1 VTGLTITNIE
11 ISTEKSWHRGSDPR
25 FRLPVPPGSRAN
37 RTLPVGG
44 VRKRNGRVADNPEVI
59 EAGRDRAAFRGASCS
74 KKVSDN
80 ARGKDQ
86 AQKCLGRL
94 AFNFDLARL
103 AVVLVIE
110 PNVTG

>member
-1 VTGLTITNIE
+1 VSRLLRLG
-11 ISTEKSWHRGSDPR
+11 RCPGQVQGSK
-25 FRLPVPPGSRAN
+25 V
-37 RTLPVGG
+37 
-44 VRKRNGRVADNPEVI
+44 RVADNPEVI
-59 EAGRDRAAFRGASCS
+59 EASKDRAAFRGASCS

-86 AQKCLGRL
+86 AQKCLERL
-94 AFNFDLARL
+94 AFNFALARL